1 MLISKETHENILKK
15 IKLITSGFKKIKDQL
30 GSLVKKENFSKI
42 ITQTGD
48 FSIKSKTGNQKL
60 AKDIKDIKQPD
71 EKEKN
76 VIKETSSIEINTE
89 LNMESDHNFFNGFS
103 EDIIDGGIFI
113 ATFDPKPVG
122 EKVVVRFKLPQNY
135 PVVAKGIVQFVQLE
149 NPVEGVDTRTGMGVR
164 FTHLMDSDKSAI
176 QKYQKSRNPIFYDV

>member
-1 MLISKETHENILKK
+1 MVNSKETNENILEKIKLIISGLKK
-15 IKLITSGFKKIKDQL
+15 IKLQFGSSLKKDNN
-30 GSLVKKENFSKI
+30 SEI
-42 ITQTGD
+42 INQTGD
-48 FSIKSKTGNQKL
+48 FSKKSKTGNEKIV
-60 AKDIKDIKQPD
+60 KEITDIKQID
-71 EKEKN
+71 EKKKIA
-76 VIKETSSIEINTE
+76 VKETSSIEINTE

-135 PVVAKGIVQFVQLE
+135 PVVAKGVVQFVQLE

-176 QKYQKSRNPIFYDV
+176 QKYQKSRNPIFYDD